1 MFCIVALV
9 GAVFHDN
16 PEVAFSNY
24 LMFQAL
30 GLAIAY
36 LYNIYLCEDVKLY
49 ILGTVLVITMS
60 LLCLVEFRFS
70 RRKNKGDKQK
80 E

>member
-1 MFCIVALV
+1 MLIFHDL
-9 GAVFHDN
+9 HDN

-36 LYNIYLCEDVKLY
+36 MYNIYLCEYMKLY
-49 ILGTVLVITMS
+49 ILGGTAILSMI
-60 LLCLVEFRFS
+60 LLCVIEIRVR
-70 RRKNKGDKQK
+70 RRKL
-80 E
+80 